1 MTRRNVRWGRPA
13 QSAITVGA
21 IAVLDLAMPINRWL
35 RRLEF
40 EQGSSSHAV
49 AASRRDLWAF
59 LTFLGHH
66 LGALP
71 SLVSLRA
78 LTHAD
83 LRAYLLDRRRR
94 GLLPSSTART
104 LAVLRGFFLFLA
116 RENLVNNAVILKA
129 RNPKVPHSVPKAP
142 SEAELTDPL

>member
-1 MTRRNVRWGRPA
+1 MTKRNVRWGRPP
-13 QSAITVGA
+13 QPPTPVGA

-40 EQGSSSHAV
+40 KQGSSSHTV

-59 LTFLGHH
+59 LTFLGQH

-71 SLVSLRA
+71 SLLSLRA
-78 LTHAD
+78 LTRAD
-83 LRAYLLDRRRR
+83 VDEYLLDRHRR
-94 GLLPSSTART
+94 GLLTSSTAQT

-129 RNPKVPHSVPKAP
+129 RNPKMPKSVPKAP
-142 SEAELTDPL
+142 AGPR